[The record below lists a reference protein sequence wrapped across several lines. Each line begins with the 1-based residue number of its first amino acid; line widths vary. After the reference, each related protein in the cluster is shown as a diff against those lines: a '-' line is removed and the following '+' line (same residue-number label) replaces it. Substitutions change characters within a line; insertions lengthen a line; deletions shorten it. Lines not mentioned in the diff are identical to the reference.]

1 MRLSV
6 SKAWLVLLASASVR
20 LDMRGIGR
28 AGGRKSGLASACL
41 TCPGRVRRV
50 YGLADRFRKL
60 GRQVINAA
68 GQAGK
73 ADAAEQDGSTE
84 CCRKA
89 FLMVDMDIPPYI
101 GCIHPTISLSTSNDG
116 PVKMAINFSR
126 EKGLHFTTYSKGATV
141 TVKAPAASNW
151 WARASKRGSEPFLPI
166 NCRPKGRPASFSY
179 RGRLMAG

>member
-1 MRLSV
+1 MIREGGLSKSAALVGTSIFGGALQMRLSA

-73 ADAAEQDGSTE
+73 GDAAEQDGSTE
-84 CCRKA
+84 CCRKE
-89 FLMVDMDIPPYI
+89 FF
-101 GCIHPTISLSTSNDG
+101 DG
-116 PVKMAINFSR
+116 
-126 EKGLHFTTYSKGATV
+126 
-141 TVKAPAASNW
+141 
-151 WARASKRGSEPFLPI
+151 
-166 NCRPKGRPASFSY
+166 
-179 RGRLMAG
+179 